1 MTTLFSLLG
10 FGFLAVG
17 SFLVCFC
24 FGGLYFFIKDVTDA
38 DPPFVFILVSILG
51 GVGFVCVLWYSPI
64 KLMII

>member
-24 FGGLYFFIKDVTDA
+24 FGALYFFIKDVTDS
-38 DPPFVFILVSILG
+38 DPPFFCILMSVLG
-51 GVGFVCVLWYSPI
+51 GIVFVCVLWYSPI
-64 KLMII
+64 KIMII